1 MPLAVA
7 PRRSRLRTMAHD
19 PIAVRGTGFGLG
31 LRTAHYADFLAGP
44 QPLDWLE
51 IITDNYLI
59 EGGKPLAVLDTLRRD
74 YPMAMHGVAMSIG
87 AAQGVDIAYLRQVKA
102 LAERIEPLWV
112 SDHLCWIGPGPQQQL
127 HDLYPLPYTDASAR
141 HVIAQVRRAQD
152 VLGRRLVL
160 ENVSSYIRY
169 AGDSASEWQFLA
181 HIAQEADCLL
191 LVDVNNIYVSSVNHG
206 FDPLTYLDALPAH
219 RVQQIHLAGHSDQ
232 GDHIID
238 THDHPVAQPVWD
250 LYARACER
258 FGAVATMVERDDR
271 IPPLAELLG
280 EMDVAR
286 SIAAAHVTPAGIAG
300 PAAAPWPRGPLSF
313 APPLQVLQQNLADRI
328 LAEPLQALDAEAPVT
343 GRLGIYHHAYRAR
356 LSEVLADTY
365 AKTWL
370 YLGSDTFEDHARQHA
385 VAHPPTARSLNRYGE
400 GFVGTLRTLYPDNP
414 ELHELAQL
422 DWDLRTRFDGADVPA
437 LDAATAPFAGPWLA
451 RAGVLHPS
459 ALLRTLATNA
469 VALWN
474 AIHADEDV
482 PEAVALPAP
491 VTLLVWRK
499 GHQPHFRSLGAQ
511 EAVFIH
517 LLQAGASVE
526 QACDRLQ
533 ALGAMPG
540 TELLAQWLA
549 GLLREGLVGLDAARG
564 SHCAEAPVEER
575 ASAG

>member
-1 MPLAVA
+1 
-7 PRRSRLRTMAHD
+7 MAHD

-31 LRTAHYADFLAGP
+31 LRTPHYADFLAAP

-51 IITDNYLI
+51 IITDNYLV
-59 EGGKPLAVLDTLRRD
+59 EGGKPLAVLDALRRD

-87 AAQGVDIAYLRQVKA
+87 AAQGVDLSYLRQVKA
-102 LAERIEPLWV
+102 LADRIEPLWV
-112 SDHLCWIGPGPQQQL
+112 SDHLCWIGPGPGRQL

-141 HVIAQVRRAQD
+141 HVVAQIRCAQD

-181 HIAQEADCLL
+181 HIAHEADCLL

-206 FDPLTYLDALPAH
+206 FEPLAYLDALPAH
-219 RVQQIHLAGHSDQ
+219 RVQQIHLAGHSDL

-238 THDHPVAQPVWD
+238 THDHPVAQQVWD
-250 LYARACER
+250 LYAQACAR

-271 IPPLAELLG
+271 IPPLAELLA
-280 EMDVAR
+280 EMAVAR
-286 SIAAAHVTPAGIAG
+286 SVAATHVPLAG
-300 PAAAPWPRGPLSF
+300 PAAAAPAADPWPRGPLRF
-313 APPLQVLQQNLADRI
+313 APPLQALQQDLAERI
-328 LAEPLQALDAEAPVT
+328 LAEPMQALDADAPVT

-370 YLGSDTFEDHARQHA
+370 YLGSDTFDAHARDHA

-400 GFVGTLRTLYPDNP
+400 GFTDTLRALYPDNP

-437 LDAATAPFAGPWLA
+437 LDAATAPGAGPWLA

-459 ALLRTLATNA
+459 ALLRMLTTNA

-482 PEAVALPAP
+482 PEAMALPAP
-491 VTLLVWRK
+491 ASLLVWRK
-499 GHQPHFRSLGAQ
+499 GHQPHFRTLGGQ

-526 QACDRLQ
+526 QACARLH

-549 GLLREGLVGLDAARG
+549 GLLQDGLVGLDAARG
-564 SHCAEAPVEER
+564 EQCAEAP
-575 ASAG
+575 AAQCANTG

>member
-1 MPLAVA
+1 
-7 PRRSRLRTMAHD
+7 MAHD
-19 PIAVRGTGFGLG
+19 PIAARGTGFGLG

-258 FGAVATMVERDDR
+258 FGAVATMVERDDH
-271 IPPLAELLG
+271 IPPLAELLD
-280 EMDVAR
+280 EMAMAR
-286 SIAAAHVTPAGIAG
+286 SVAAVHVPPAGAA
-300 PAAAPWPRGPLSF
+300 AAAPVAEPWPFSPLSF
-313 APPLQVLQQNLADRI
+313 APQLQALQRDLADRI
-328 LAEPLQALDAEAPVT
+328 LAEPMQALDAEAPFA

-356 LSEVLADTY
+356 LAEVLADTY